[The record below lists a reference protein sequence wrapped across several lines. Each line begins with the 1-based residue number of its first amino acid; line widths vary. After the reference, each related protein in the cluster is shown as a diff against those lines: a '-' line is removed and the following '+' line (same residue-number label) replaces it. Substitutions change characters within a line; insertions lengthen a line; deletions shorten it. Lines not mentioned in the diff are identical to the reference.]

1 MRLWVELK
9 VAGPHRKGTWGS
21 DCQEVWWGSQSR
33 SRDVTPAWKGNT
45 EPGGL
50 ESSCSNA
57 FWATS
62 QPCAYWENKEF
73 MLNFDEKT
81 FCLTITWGSGRR
93 WEDVLMDSASEFLTA
108 VLVQQASLLT
118 TSCRLVVID
127 VSQVLAASIFRDWIV
142 KEVSSKVLRQGV
154 TSQQTLIFNTDR
166 C

>member
-1 MRLWVELK
+1 
-9 VAGPHRKGTWGS
+9 
-21 DCQEVWWGSQSR
+21 
-33 SRDVTPAWKGNT
+33 
-45 EPGGL
+45 
-50 ESSCSNA
+50 
-57 FWATS
+57 
-62 QPCAYWENKEF
+62 
-73 MLNFDEKT
+73 
-81 FCLTITWGSGRR
+81 
-93 WEDVLMDSASEFLTA
+93 